1 MQERVVVVGFGRSG
15 TGAARLL
22 KAQGADVCL
31 LESGNSADLQKRA
44 NCLTA
49 EGINVELAKPL
60 SLASFA
66 VLPERVVLSPGIAFD
81 HPAIQQLRDQGVA
94 VVGEMEV
101 AWNGFNGVPWIGVT
115 GTNGKTTVTSLL
127 GHLLKQAGLD
137 APVCGNI
144 GSSAAELALER
155 RGGATPAWAVVE
167 LSSFQIE
174 AAPSVAPKIGIW
186 TTLTPDHLD
195 RHGNVNNYRS
205 IKASLLRR
213 SEIQIFNADDPDL
226 CSHASDWPRAL
237 WVSAKPKQQLPAF
250 INTHIW
256 IDSGHVH
263 NKNGP
268 LFPASAL
275 AMPGSHNKQNLV
287 LATAAALQVG
297 LSANQIAQ
305 GCRSFPGVSHR
316 LELIDTQN
324 EVFFYNDS
332 KATNY
337 DASLVALQA
346 LPGPLVL
353 LAGGRAKRGE
363 PAAWLKALALKAKA
377 VVLFGEATP
386 TFNELL
392 GASGYG
398 GKIELREGLAEA
410 VPLAAQLAKEL
421 GANAVLL
428 SPACAS
434 FDQYEN
440 FEQRGDHFRKLVE
453 ELKN

>member
-1 MQERVVVVGFGRSG
+1 
-15 TGAARLL
+15 
-22 KAQGADVCL
+22 
-31 LESGNSADLQKRA
+31 
-44 NCLTA
+44 
-49 EGINVELAKPL
+49 
-60 SLASFA
+60 
-66 VLPERVVLSPGIAFD
+66 
-81 HPAIQQLRDQGVA
+81 
-94 VVGEMEV
+94 
-101 AWNGFNGVPWIGVT
+101 
-115 GTNGKTTVTSLL
+115 
-127 GHLLKQAGLD
+127 
-137 APVCGNI
+137 
-144 GSSAAELALER
+144 
-155 RGGATPAWAVVE
+155 
-167 LSSFQIE
+167 
-174 AAPSVAPKIGIW
+174 
-186 TTLTPDHLD
+186 
-195 RHGNVNNYRS
+195 
-205 IKASLLRR
+205 
-213 SEIQIFNADDPDL
+213 
-226 CSHASDWPRAL
+226 
-237 WVSAKPKQQLPAF
+237 
-250 INTHIW
+250 
-256 IDSGHVH
+256 
-263 NKNGP
+263 
-268 LFPASAL
+268 
-275 AMPGSHNKQNLV
+275 MPGSHNQQNLV

-297 LSANQIAQ
+297 LSANQIEQ

-398 GKIELREGLAEA
+398 GKIELRDGLAQA